1 MNVTKTRVLAAS
13 YSKLPVQASYSVTI
27 GETEMVLFKLTNG
40 EVYAVENCS
49 PHPKGGVLAG
59 GLVSGQYVYCPLYDW
74 KISLI
79 DGKVQAPDVG
89 EVRTFEV
96 IVEEEEV
103 YIIV

>member
-1 MNVTKTRVLAAS
+1 MNLTKTRVLAAS
-13 YSKLPVQASYSVTI
+13 YFKLPVQASYSVTI
-27 GETEMVLFKLTNG
+27 NEKEMVLFKLTNG
-40 EVYAVENCS
+40 EVYAVENRS

-74 KISLI
+74 KISLA

-96 IVEEEEV
+96 IVEDDEV
-103 YIIV
+103 YIVV